1 MKKYYTI
8 YEIEF
13 IGDMLELN
21 IISVEVEIEKVYKLV
36 DTKNFTI
43 NAELES
49 ELRKDFLYI
58 ELKNG
63 SRVPNKKIKIEHL
76 NYKYLVISEYDKID

>member
-1 MKKYYTI
+1 MKKYYTV
-8 YEIEF
+8 YSLDF
-13 IGDMLELN
+13 QGDNLDLKL
-21 IISVEVEIEKVYKLV
+21 ITVETEKQKVYNLV
-36 DTKNFTI
+36 ETQNLEV
-43 NAELES
+43 NRELES

-63 SRVPNKKIKIEHL
+63 ERVNNKKIKIEHL